1 MNYKL
6 VQNDK
11 KYWEFIRNLRNNK
24 LTKNGFIQ
32 QDNIELETHIEFMK
46 KQADNYYVC
55 LLDDNPV
62 GYVRSIDGDISV
74 ATLPEFQRMGI
85 GKFMINEIIKLFP
98 KSYAKI
104 KIENEASLKLF
115 ESCGFEKRYYLL
127 ERK

>member
-6 VQNDK
+6 VKNNK

-32 QDNIELETHIEFMK
+32 QDNIELETHVEFMK
-46 KQADNYYVC
+46 KYADYYYVC
-55 LLDDNPV
+55 LLDNNPV

-98 KSYAKI
+98 KSYAKV
-104 KIENEASLKLF
+104 KIQNKASLKLF
-115 ESCGFEKRYYLL
+115 ESCGFEKKYYVL
-127 ERK
+127 EKK